1 MWEVGVTGSVPR
13 NPGNGEVP
21 EERRWLFSLDG
32 KEKKETGE
40 ESRLG
45 SGRPVNM
52 SLRATQGSGRS
63 IYGGKV

>member
-1 MWEVGVTGSVPR
+1 MWEVGVTGSVSR

-32 KEKKETGE
+32 KEKKEIGE

-45 SGRPVNM
+45 SGRPVNKH
-52 SLRATQGSGRS
+52 GSGRS

>member
-1 MWEVGVTGSVPR
+1 MHKVEITGAWVKEVA
-13 NPGNGEVP
+13 
-21 EERRWLFSLDG
+21 LFSDG
-32 KEKKETGE
+32 KEKKESGE

-45 SGRPVNM
+45 SGRPVNK